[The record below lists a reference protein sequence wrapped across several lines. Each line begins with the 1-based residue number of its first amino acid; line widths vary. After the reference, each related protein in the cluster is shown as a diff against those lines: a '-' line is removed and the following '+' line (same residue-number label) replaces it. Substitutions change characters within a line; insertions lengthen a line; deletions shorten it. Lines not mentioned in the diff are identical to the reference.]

1 LRSSSFSLLRVTMA
15 LLTSATLETTT
26 TPAIPAM
33 TGVLI
38 EASIQVSAGKGKDRL
53 VHPLGGYQGLPLR
66 T

>member
-1 LRSSSFSLLRVTMA
+1 MA

-33 TGVLI
+33 TGLLI
-38 EASIQVSAGKGKDRL
+38 EASIQVTAGKGKDRL
-53 VHPLGGYQGLPLR
+53 VHPLSGYQGLPLR